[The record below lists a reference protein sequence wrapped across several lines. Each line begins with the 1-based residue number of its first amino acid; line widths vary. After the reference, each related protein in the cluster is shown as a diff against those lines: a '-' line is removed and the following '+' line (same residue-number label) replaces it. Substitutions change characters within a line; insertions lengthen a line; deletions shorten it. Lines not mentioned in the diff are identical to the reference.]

1 MRRDDDALPDATAR
15 PQPTP
20 RGARLGALGRTLADR
35 VLDGALGADASPTL
49 RQAARETLA
58 PWAEAL
64 VVALDETLRIPGTRV
79 HVGLDPIVGLLV
91 PGLGDAITGT
101 GSVALLA
108 LALKERV
115 PTVALLRMLL
125 NIGVDTVLGTL
136 PLVGDVFDL
145 FWRSNRRNLDL
156 IRRYRDDPKARPSA
170 VDHAIVA
177 LGIVLAITGI
187 VLPIVIVY
195 GLGLSALVAL
205 ARALGGG

>member
-1 MRRDDDALPDATAR
+1 MPRDDDARPDATAR

-20 RGARLGALGRTLADR
+20 RGARLDELGRTLTDR
-35 VLDGALGADASPTL
+35 VLDGALGTNASPSL
-49 RQAARETLA
+49 RRAARETLA

-101 GSVALLA
+101 GSIALLA

-156 IRRYRDDPKARPSA
+156 IRRYRDDPKARPSV

-177 LGIVLAITGI
+177 LGVVLAVTGI